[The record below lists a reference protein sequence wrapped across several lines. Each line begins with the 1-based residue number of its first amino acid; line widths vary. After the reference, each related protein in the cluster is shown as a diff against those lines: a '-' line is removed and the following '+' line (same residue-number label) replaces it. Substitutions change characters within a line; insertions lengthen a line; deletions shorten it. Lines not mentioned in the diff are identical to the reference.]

1 MRPIVALATILWI
14 VGADVAVA
22 GPPCADVSD
31 LATARARWAQAR
43 QAFGSA
49 RSDNSCRTSS
59 VLFWEAVTTRHLAAI
74 CEEGAAR
81 QRDLS
86 ALDSDV
92 DALNDTIA
100 AQCRP
105 E

>member
-1 MRPIVALATILWI
+1 MRSIIALTAILGI

-22 GPPCADVSD
+22 GPPCADISD

-43 QAFGSA
+43 QALGSA
-49 RSDNSCRTSS
+49 QSDNSCRTSS
-59 VLFWEAVTTRHLAAI
+59 ILFWEAVTTRHIAAI

-100 AQCRP
+100 AQCGP
-105 E
+105 Q